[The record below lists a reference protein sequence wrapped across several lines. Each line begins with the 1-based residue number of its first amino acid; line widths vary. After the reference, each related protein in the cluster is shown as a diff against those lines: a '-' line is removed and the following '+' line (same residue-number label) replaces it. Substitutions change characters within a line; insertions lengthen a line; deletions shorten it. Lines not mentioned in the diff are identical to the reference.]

1 MLTIMRN
8 KDIKQVLSLIK
19 EQFGCGIKGEHL
31 FLISKNDKVYVTNPE
46 LREINTENL
55 KINNTG
61 SYFGKIE
68 RAGFRLSIEGSEI
81 LDNPKKNILEL
92 TDEEFQAYMA
102 GENLMLDEKQENA
115 YKIIKYKKHFIG
127 CGRVSNNVLLNY
139 IPKARRAK
147 ENN

>member
-8 KDIKQVLSLIK
+8 KEIKKILSEIK
-19 EQFGCGIKGEHL
+19 DQFDCGIKGEHL
-31 FLISKNDKVYVTNPE
+31 FLISKNDKVYITNPE
-46 LREINTENL
+46 LQEINTENL

-115 YKIIKYKKHFIG
+115 YKIIKYKKH
-127 CGRVSNNVLLNY
+127 L
-139 IPKARRAK
+139 
-147 ENN
+147 

>member
-1 MLTIMRN
+1 MRN
-8 KDIKQVLSLIK
+8 KDIKQVLSLIQ
-19 EQFGCGIKGEHL
+19 EQFDCGIKGEHL

-46 LREINTENL
+46 LQKINTDNL

-68 RAGFRLSIEGSEI
+68 RGGFRLSIEGSEM
-81 LDNPKKNILEL
+81 LDKPQKNILEL

-102 GENLMLDEKQENA
+102 GENLVLDTKQENA
-115 YKIIKYKKHFIG
+115 YKIIKYKKHFVG

-139 IPKARRAK
+139 IPKSRRAK
-147 ENN
+147 ENI

>member
-8 KDIKQVLSLIK
+8 KDIKQVLSLIQ
-19 EQFGCGIKGEHL
+19 EQFDCGIKGEHL

-46 LREINTENL
+46 LQKINTDNL

-68 RAGFRLSIEGSEI
+68 RGGFRLSIEGSEM
-81 LDNPKKNILEL
+81 LDKPQKNILEL

-102 GENLMLDEKQENA
+102 GENLVLDTKQENA
-115 YKIIKYKKHFIG
+115 YKIIKYKKHFVG

-139 IPKARRAK
+139 IPKSRRAK
-147 ENN
+147 ENI